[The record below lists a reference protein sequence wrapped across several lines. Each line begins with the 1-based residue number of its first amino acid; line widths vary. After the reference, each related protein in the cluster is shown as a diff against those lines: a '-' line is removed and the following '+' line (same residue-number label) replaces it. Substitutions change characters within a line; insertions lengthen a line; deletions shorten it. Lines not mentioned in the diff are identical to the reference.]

1 MITVKL
7 RGGLGN
13 QLFGYFAGR
22 FLADELATNLE
33 LDLSEIFTNK
43 TLRKPDILYLNLPS
57 YTCSVN
63 EISRHSLAKRL
74 NRKLST
80 KCQLFGDLYYK
91 ATKEYVSK
99 DLGFIS
105 DLLRIEDNSTL
116 DGYFQTW
123 KYFDNYSAV
132 LPEINLSSEPSARF
146 QSLLSRIE
154 DSRPVM
160 MHVRKTDYTLHK
172 DSFGLL
178 SSAYY
183 IQALK
188 KLHFDSSEDNL
199 WVFSDDIEEA
209 KRQLKSKLPQKT
221 LWIHQNS
228 TENAAETLVLMSRA
242 SGFIIAN
249 STFSWWAASLSKSG
263 PKVIAPWPWFRNLP
277 APREILHPDWEKVN
291 SHWE

>member
-1 MITVKL
+1 VITVKL

-22 FLADELATNLE
+22 FLADKLATNLD

-43 TLRKPDILYLNLPS
+43 TPRKPDILYLNLPS
-57 YTCSVN
+57 YTYSVN
-63 EISRHSLAKRL
+63 EIPRHTFAKRL
-74 NRKLST
+74 NKKLSA
-80 KCQLFGDLYYK
+80 KCQLISDLHYK
-91 ATKEYVSK
+91 TTKEYISH
-99 DLGFIS
+99 DLGFIA
-105 DLLRIEDNSTL
+105 DLVRIEDNSTL

-123 KYFDNYSAV
+123 KYFDSYSAV
-132 LPEINLSSEPSARF
+132 LPEISLINEPSARF
-146 QSLLSRIE
+146 QALLSRIE
-154 DSRPVM
+154 DSRPVV

-178 SSAYY
+178 SPAYY

-188 KLHFDSSEDNL
+188 KLPFDSIEDNL

-221 LWIHQNS
+221 LWIHQNN

-242 SGFIIAN
+242 SAFIIAN

-263 PKVIAPWPWFRNLP
+263 QKVIAPWPWFRNLP
-277 APREILHPDWEKVN
+277 APREILHPEWERFN
-291 SHWE
+291 SQWE